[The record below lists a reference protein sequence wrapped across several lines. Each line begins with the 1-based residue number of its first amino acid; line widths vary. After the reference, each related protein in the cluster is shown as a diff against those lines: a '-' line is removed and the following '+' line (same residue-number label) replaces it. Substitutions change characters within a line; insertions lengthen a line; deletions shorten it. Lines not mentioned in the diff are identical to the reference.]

1 MVTIYDFYAGRSSYA
16 TPVCYIMIV
25 SYRCDI
31 VATILGVFR
40 YGEAVEL
47 HSQIHLITQ
56 SLSQL
61 LGRPHKGFPLL
72 AFALGV
78 GSGVEATG
86 WRSHISEHIVQRL
99 FFLPSMDACDDSA
112 RHIRCVL

>member
-1 MVTIYDFYAGRSSYA
+1 MITIYDFYAGRSSYA

-31 VATILGVFR
+31 VATIFGVFR

-56 SLSQL
+56 SVSQL

-78 GSGVEATG
+78 GSRRA
-86 WRSHISEHIVQRL
+86 
-99 FFLPSMDACDDSA
+99 DSDNLIEVKRGPDGIPEPRA
-112 RHIRCVL
+112 R